1 MASARE
7 NQIRIML
14 WAPPRSLST
23 AFERCISCLNSDT
36 MKVDVN
42 HELYTA
48 ACHLGPNRQIKIPR
62 LFEPV
67 VYEPKLS
74 YKKVKKRLEAEKAGK
89 DLVFCKELAYT
100 VAGKFDMIADGYTHT
115 FLIRHP
121 AKVFL
126 SFQTFLEKFPNK
138 LLKLDLRN
146 DILPEGLV
154 YKEMYDLMEYTTH
167 KLGQKPIVID
177 ADDLVENPEE
187 MLKMYCNATGVPYQE
202 PMTAWRKVKYD
213 LKEWSY
219 SKRLMFVNKV
229 MGQYDRAFSTS
240 ELVKSS
246 KSDIDINC
254 LPKKI
259 RDLVDI
265 ALPYYEQ
272 MYECRLRLDQTVHTS
287 STSSTDSSSMSTS
300 FSLSQESLHC
310 ASAQSIGG
318 ITREPGK
325 S

>member
-1 MASARE
+1 MASASKG
-7 NQIRIML
+7 QIRIML

-36 MKVDVN
+36 MKVDVT

-74 YKKVKKRLEAEKAGK
+74 YKKVKKRLEAEKTGK
-89 DLVFCKELAYT
+89 DLVFCKELAYS
-100 VAGKFDMIADGYTHT
+100 VAGKFDMIPDGYKHT

-138 LLKLDLRN
+138 LLKLDLRE

-154 YKEMYDLMEYTTH
+154 YKEMYDLMQYTIH

-187 MLKMYCNATGVPYQE
+187 VLKLYCKATGVPYQE
-202 PMTAWRKVKYD
+202 PMTTWRKVKYD

-246 KSDIDINC
+246 RTDIDINC

-259 RDLVDI
+259 RELVDI

-272 MYECRLRLDQTVHTS
+272 MYECRLRLDTTDNTPSTPDTVS
-287 STSSTDSSSMSTS
+287 NSSSMSVG
-300 FSLSQESLHC
+300 LSSSSSSPSPSPSSSDCES
-310 ASAQSIGG
+310 AES
-318 ITREPGK
+318 
-325 S
+325 